1 MQEKDSQSKT
11 WHKKKVQLEEEK
23 LNEAEDTT
31 LHIICGQSF
40 AQDEAEEEMTVQ
52 LQFFS
57 VTGCHGP
64 CTMDT
69 LSHVVMKFR
78 KI

>member
-1 MQEKDSQSKT
+1 M
-11 WHKKKVQLEEEK
+11 EEEK
-23 LNEAEDTT
+23 MNEAKDTT
-31 LHIICGQSF
+31 LHSICGQSF
-40 AQDEAEEEMTVQ
+40 AQDGAEEEMTVQ

-69 LSHVVMKFR
+69 LSNVVTKLR
-78 KI
+78 NI

>member
-1 MQEKDSQSKT
+1 M
-11 WHKKKVQLEEEK
+11 
-23 LNEAEDTT
+23 NEAEDTT
-31 LHIICGQSF
+31 LYSICRQSL
-40 AQDEAEEEMTVQ
+40 AQDGAEEEMTVQ

-69 LSHVVMKFR
+69 LSHVVTKFR
-78 KI
+78 KIYAVFQHSDK